1 MNLYVH
7 IVSDTVLQAC
17 TPVAFTLPSG
27 LTPIEP
33 VYVNGGAIM
42 YLEGGS
48 TA

>member
-17 TPVAFTLPSG
+17 MPVHKLVHAPVPFTSPSG

-33 VYVNGGAIM
+33 VYA
-42 YLEGGS
+42 
-48 TA
+48 